1 MTDNR
6 PMADSPPPLPT
17 LPVDRYRPTNRRQRL
32 KIIALTVAVV
42 VALWMLLLLRPGA
55 HPRPIAGVTPAPCK
69 PGQTQGC
76 IGGQAN
82 VVLLPAASAASR

>member
-1 MTDNR
+1 M
-6 PMADSPPPLPT
+6 SQEPPLTP
-17 LPVDRYRPTNRRQRL
+17 LPPVDRFRPTSRRQRL

-55 HPRPIAGVTPAPCK
+55 HPRPIPGVTPAPCQ